1 MSAFFIGDELIL
13 NRLPE
18 PIDVSRK
25 IKQYGESNLYPQIVH
40 SILLR
45 SPLTKSA
52 VALLADFFRGDGFEQ
67 NGDTVLNRHGQT
79 LDDVLDRTARDLAE
93 YRGFGVHFNFS
104 AGGTPIEVTPVPFEY
119 IRLGLPDKTGFSK
132 DVKISNNWENVN
144 SLNIEDGWDEHLQT
158 FPLWRPFD
166 FKPTS
171 KGAIFYFSDL
181 GPARYPLCSFDPI
194 LDNAQ
199 SDAENQLFELNNLIN
214 GFHSGTIF
222 KHFGPFENDRAKDRF
237 VEQIDG
243 MLGAKG
249 GNSSMVLEVDEAL
262 AASTLVE
269 ALPAN
274 NNDTL
279 FTQTTINIQSRVQQ
293 FFNIP
298 GGLLAVSPT
307 GSVFTVTELGNS
319 FVYMNLR
326 TKNDRRILERFF
338 NRFIGAGKIKTNSF
352 EADQM
357 IDQTPEPEP
366 TPDPTPEPEPPPTP
380 ET

>member
-1 MSAFFIGDELIL
+1 MSTFFLGEELNL
-13 NRLPE
+13 NRLRE
-18 PIDVSRK
+18 PIDLSRK

-52 VALLADFFRGDGFEQ
+52 VSLLADFFRGDGFEQ
-67 NGDTVLNRHGQT
+67 NADTVLNSHGQT
-79 LDDVLDRTARDLAE
+79 LNDVLNKAARDLAE
-93 YRGFGVHFNFS
+93 YRGFAIHINFN
-104 AGGTPIEVTPVPFEY
+104 AAGTPIELTPVPFEY
-119 IRLGLPDKTGFSK
+119 VRLGLPDKNGLSN
-132 DVKISNNWENVN
+132 DVKISNNWQTINALDMEN
-144 SLNIEDGWDEHLQT
+144 GWDEHLQT
-158 FPLWRPFD
+158 FPLWKAFN
-166 FKPTS
+166 FKATS
-171 KGAIFYFSDL
+171 KGAIFYFSEL

-199 SDAENQLFELNNLIN
+199 SDAENQLFELNNLVN

-222 KHFGPFENDRAKDRF
+222 KHYGPFENDRAKDRF
-237 VEQIDG
+237 LDQINT

-249 GNSSMVLEVDEAL
+249 GNSSMVVEVDEAL
-262 AASTLVE
+262 ENANLVE

-279 FTQTTINIQSRVQQ
+279 FTQTTNNIRDRVQQ

-298 GGLLAVSPT
+298 GGLLAISPT
-307 GSVFTVTELGNS
+307 GSVFTVTELGAS

-338 NRFIGAGKIKTNSF
+338 NLFIGAGLIITNSF
-352 EADQM
+352 EGDQM
-357 IDQTPEPEP
+357 IDQTPEPAPVPE
-366 TPDPTPEPEPPPTP
+366 PTPEP
-380 ET
+380 